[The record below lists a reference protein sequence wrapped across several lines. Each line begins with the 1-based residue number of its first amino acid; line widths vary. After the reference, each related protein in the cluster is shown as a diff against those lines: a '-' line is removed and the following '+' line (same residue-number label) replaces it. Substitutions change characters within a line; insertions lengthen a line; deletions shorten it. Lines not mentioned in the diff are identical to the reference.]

1 MPSVQIVRLFSN
13 ETLWIFLLA
22 SSEEPEIRHIYDIA
36 YGVRCLENKG
46 ISPDNI
52 RLIID
57 GDKNTIYGHLKQ
69 LVKTSYIIST
79 SDNLQDI
86 VKKSIHKNIVV
97 FVTGHG
103 YFEDG
108 IDAPKPIKPYN
119 LLTSLRSS
127 KHTENIVIYL
137 GQCYA
142 GIFNYIKVA
151 GYPKTIIIGSTN
163 LYPSISCTLEGIPWC
178 ANLFLFNLFRWIE
191 NPVDIDGDDKFTVMD
206 SFKYAGAETNRYCQR
221 YKGCC
226 LERTIEL
233 LEEKKQVNSSLE
245 LKALETELYSIQNIH
260 YNTQEPWILNEF
272 PAQSIE
278 F

>member
-86 VKKSIHKNIVV
+86 VKKSIHKNIVDFIKYKV
-97 FVTGHG
+97 VPRH
-103 YFEDG
+103 YF
-108 IDAPKPIKPYN
+108 I
-119 LLTSLRSS
+119 
-127 KHTENIVIYL
+127 
-137 GQCYA
+137 
-142 GIFNYIKVA
+142 
-151 GYPKTIIIGSTN
+151 
-163 LYPSISCTLEGIPWC
+163 
-178 ANLFLFNLFRWIE
+178 
-191 NPVDIDGDDKFTVMD
+191 
-206 SFKYAGAETNRYCQR
+206 
-221 YKGCC
+221 
-226 LERTIEL
+226 
-233 LEEKKQVNSSLE
+233 
-245 LKALETELYSIQNIH
+245 SIQ
-260 YNTQEPWILNEF
+260 L
-272 PAQSIE
+272 
-278 F
+278 